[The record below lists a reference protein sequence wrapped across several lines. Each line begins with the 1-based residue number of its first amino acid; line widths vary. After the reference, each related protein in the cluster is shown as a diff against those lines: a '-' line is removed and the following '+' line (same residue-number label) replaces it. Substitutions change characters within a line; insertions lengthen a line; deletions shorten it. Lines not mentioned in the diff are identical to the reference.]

1 MLRGKCFTLFSIV
14 LSVFLLTFLASVAG
28 AKTLTF
34 KYSDHDPPGGMR
46 TDFLKNVWLPE
57 VEKQTGGKL
66 KVQDFWGGALMG
78 SKEIYRGIGDGVT
91 NMGFVYPG
99 HYPGQLVSFTIFKL
113 FPRGPATFEDMVWF
127 YKKVY

>member
-1 MLRGKCFTLFSIV
+1 MFRGKYSSLTSIILSSFLILF
-14 LSVFLLTFLASVAG
+14 FASVAG
-28 AKTLTF
+28 AMTF

-46 TDFLKNVWLPE
+46 TDFLKKVWLPE

-78 SKEIYRGIGDGVT
+78 SKEIYKGIADGVT

-113 FPRGPATFEDMVWF
+113 FPRGPAKF
-127 YKKVY
+127 